1 MQETELAELV
11 AWTEGTSRAVE
22 CDDVHEVDSDGE
34 EVVAVMPSY
43 PTVSQAAAA
52 ARGKQEG
59 PSPHARVSL
68 IERLSV
74 FPYGLLVLI

>member
-11 AWTEGTSRAVE
+11 AWSEGANRAAE
-22 CDDVHEVDSDGE
+22 GEDVHEVDSDGE
-34 EVVAVMPSY
+34 EVVALMPSY

-59 PSPHARVSL
+59 PSPHARVRVIDL
-68 IERLSV
+68 
-74 FPYGLLVLI
+74 FCTFLVG